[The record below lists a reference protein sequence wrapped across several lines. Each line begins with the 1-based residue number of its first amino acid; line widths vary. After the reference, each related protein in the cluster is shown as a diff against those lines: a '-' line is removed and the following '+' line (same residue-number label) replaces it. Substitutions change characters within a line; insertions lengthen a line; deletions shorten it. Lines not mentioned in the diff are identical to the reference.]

1 MHIERALTRH
11 NRPSAAKLV
20 CTVLCLDTRRSEGTV
35 IPIHRCGVFSYN
47 VSGAAAGGAY
57 CSKFQIA
64 QVACAARAGPVA
76 RAPSLRVVW
85 PPLHHE
91 NLVILIGGPPLLV
104 SARRVARGRRGGR
117 WRCGD
122 GARLGARARRRGGFG
137 GRGQRGGRRRRGYGR
152 RRRGMTLRPCV
163 CCSPTSCS
171 TASTASSASSDG
183 GESRSGPRTP
193 RALLVVAL
201 FLRQAH
207 KRRPPLLL
215 VVVRCVRHLP
225 LSTKCV
231 GAPRPRRSE
240 RADGTEKVGV
250 LKEERLAT
258 ERTERAGERGAGE
271 RVGGDKAP

>member
-1 MHIERALTRH
+1 
-11 NRPSAAKLV
+11 
-20 CTVLCLDTRRSEGTV
+20 
-35 IPIHRCGVFSYN
+35 
-47 VSGAAAGGAY
+47 
-57 CSKFQIA
+57 
-64 QVACAARAGPVA
+64 
-76 RAPSLRVVW
+76 
-85 PPLHHE
+85 
-91 NLVILIGGPPLLV
+91 
-104 SARRVARGRRGGR
+104 
-117 WRCGD
+117 
-122 GARLGARARRRGGFG
+122 
-137 GRGQRGGRRRRGYGR
+137 
-152 RRRGMTLRPCV
+152 MTLRPCV
-163 CCSPTSCS
+163 WCSPTSCS
-171 TASTASSASSDG
+171 TYSTASSASSDG
-183 GESRSGPRTP
+183 GESRSGPSTP

-271 RVGGDKAP
+271 RVGGDKAPEKKTRVSGRLRLRLRLRPPPSSSSASSASSGAGACGDSWALARTALACTTMSRSAHVTSASDGGQTHDEPNGAPRTASG